1 MIVRAISR
9 RYAVALFD
17 VIGTGGDLDRAARDL
32 DAASR
37 VIDGHAQLR
46 KVLETP
52 AVPASKRRA
61 IVEQVFEDGDLMPEV
76 RRLLILLA
84 DSDRVVLLPEIAQ
97 AFADRLMQLRR
108 VVPAEVVT
116 AMPLDPRHR
125 EEIATALGRATGA
138 QVTLTERVDP
148 EIVGG
153 LVARVGSLVF
163 DGSLTRQVERMRERL
178 AAGDSEAARRS

>member
-17 VIGTGGDLDRAARDL
+17 VLGPRGDLDRAGRDL
-32 DAASR
+32 VAITGVVS
-37 VIDGHAQLR
+37 GHAQLQ

-52 AVPASKRRA
+52 AVPPSKKRA
-61 IVEQVFEDGDLMPEV
+61 IVDALLKDSDVMPEV
-76 RRLLILLA
+76 RRLLLLLA
-84 DSDRVVLLPEIAQ
+84 DSDRLTLLPEISQ
-97 AFADRLMQLRR
+97 AFADRLMELRR

-116 AMPLDPRHR
+116 AVPLEPADRD
-125 EEIATALGRATGA
+125 ALAAALGRATGT

-153 LVARVGSLVF
+153 LIARVGSLVF
-163 DGSLTRQVERMRERL
+163 DGSLTRQVQRMREQLTAQR
-178 AAGDSEAARRS
+178 